1 MSGAGILVDG
11 VTREYAAPNGLSVRA
26 LDGVT
31 LEVPSGTSLAITGP
45 SGCGKS
51 TLLGLIAGLEAPS
64 AGRVWVGGT
73 EVGVLPDAGRAK
85 MRRERLGLVF
95 QADNLLPFL
104 TALENLAL
112 QVTLSG
118 SGDHQRAAGLLA
130 ELGLSGHANKLP
142 DQLSGGQRQ
151 RVAIAGALIKEPQ
164 VILADE
170 PTGSLDE
177 RSSAGV
183 IELLIGAQRRGG
195 ATLVVVTHDPRVAG
209 RMDRVV
215 SLRDGRLARVV
226 DAIDGGRGEP
236 SNV

>member
-1 MSGAGILVDG
+1 MSTSGILVESVGRD
-11 VTREYAAPNGLSVRA
+11 YATPEGLSVRA

-31 LEVPSGTSLAITGP
+31 LEVPAGTSLAITGP

-64 AGRVWVGGT
+64 TGRVWVCGM
-73 EVGVLPDAGRAK
+73 EVSALGDADRAR

-104 TALENLAL
+104 TALENVAL
-112 QVTLSG
+112 QVTLG
-118 SGDHQRAAGLLA
+118 GAGDHGRAAGLLA
-130 ELGLSGHANKLP
+130 DLGLSGHADKLP

-177 RSSAGV
+177 RSSDGV
-183 IELLIGAQRRGG
+183 IELLIDAQRHGG
-195 ATLVVVTHDPRVAG
+195 ATLVVVTHDPGVAG
-209 RMDRVV
+209 KMDRVV
-215 SLRDGRLARVV
+215 SLRDGRLLREVAAVKGR
-226 DAIDGGRGEP
+226 RGER